1 MHVQTVPQLGVNDDT
16 VRIAHWLVAEGDRVA
31 PGTAIVEVE
40 TTKAAVEITAE
51 AGGLVVFLAAPGESL
66 AVSAALALF
75 GDDLAAL
82 QAERDS
88 RRAAR
93 AVEAKA
99 AAAGGDGMATR
110 KAERLAAAHGLD
122 LAEVAAGVQGIV
134 READVERFLAQRVLA
149 AQRPPAIFT
158 APAGRKPVLIWGV
171 GNGAVTMHEALSL
184 GEGYAVAGFIADRPV
199 DRALKDGL
207 PIYPD
212 SVLAELAGRGLAGIG
227 LAITSSA
234 KRLEGCHRL
243 IELGLEPLVVVHPRA
258 WVAPSAVVG
267 RGCHV
272 KAGAV
277 VETRAEVGMA
287 CQIDNGVIIAHD
299 TRIGDGCHIAP
310 GAALGSSITV
320 GEGTIIGIGASVA
333 TDIHIGAH
341 SIVVVGSSVTRD
353 VPERSVVEGVP
364 GRAIGRRR

>member
-31 PGTAIVEVE
+31 PGTALVEVE
-40 TTKAAVEITAE
+40 TTKAAVEIAAE
-51 AGGLVVFLAAPGESL
+51 TGGLVVFLAAEGDSL
-66 AVSAALALF
+66 PVSAALALF

-82 QAERDS
+82 QAERDT
-88 RRAAR
+88 RLAAR

-99 AAAGGDGMATR
+99 TATGGDGLATK
-110 KAERLAAAHGLD
+110 KAEKLAAEHGLAI
-122 LAEVAAGVQGIV
+122 AEVAAGVQGIV

-149 AQRPPAIFT
+149 AQCLPETFT
-158 APAGRKPVLIWGV
+158 AAGRKPVLIWGV
-171 GNGAVTMHEALSL
+171 GNGAVTMREALSL
-184 GEGYAVAGFIADRPV
+184 GDAYAVVGFIADRPV
-199 DRALKDGL
+199 DRADKDGL

-212 SVLAELAGRGLAGIG
+212 SVLAELAGRGLAGVG

-234 KRLEGCHRL
+234 KRLDGCYRL
-243 IELGLEPLVVVHPRA
+243 IELGLEPLTVVHPRA

-267 RGCHV
+267 KGSHV

-277 VETRAEVGMA
+277 VETRTEVGMA

-333 TDIHIGAH
+333 TDIRIGAH

>member
-16 VRIAHWLVAEGDRVA
+16 VRIAHWLVAEGEPVA

-40 TTKAAVEITAE
+40 TTKAAVEVTAE
-51 AGGLVVFLAAPGESL
+51 AGGLVVFLVAEGESL
-66 AVSAALALF
+66 AVSAPLALF
-75 GDDLAAL
+75 GDDLAEL
-82 QAERDS
+82 VKERDT

-93 AVEAKA
+93 AAEAP
-99 AAAGGDGMATR
+99 AAGGDGLATR
-110 KAERLAAAHGLD
+110 KAERLAAAHGL
-122 LAEVAAGVQGIV
+122 AIVEVAAEVQGIV
-134 READVERFLAQRVLA
+134 REVDVERFLARRVLA
-149 AQRPPAIFT
+149 AQRPPEAFS
-158 APAGRKPVLIWGV
+158 APSGRRPVLIWGV
-171 GNGAVTMHEALSL
+171 GNGAVTMREALEL
-184 GEGYAVAGFIADRPV
+184 GESYTVAGFIADRPV
-199 DRALKDGL
+199 DRADKDGL

-212 SVLAELAGRGLAGIG
+212 TVLGELAGRGLAGIG

-234 KRLEGCHRL
+234 RRLEACHRL

-258 WVAPSAVVG
+258 WVSPSASVG
-267 RGCHV
+267 KGSHV
-272 KAGAV
+272 KAGAL
-277 VETRAEVGMA
+277 VETRATVGMA

-299 TRIGDGCHIAP
+299 THIGDGCHIAP

-353 VPERSVVEGVP
+353 VPDHTVVEGVP